1 MRERNIENEI
11 LKQNKIPGCDQ
22 LTRPEEVKAL
32 SKYLKSIRTT
42 QENHTSLEKDNL
54 ELPGRTTGR
63 IPEINSLE
71 DHIEGL
77 DGVRGI
83 KSLYKESSRE
93 PLSDNRNSDSAENH
107 GLYTEKTRENLYDPR
122 KTELEK
128 HREDIVNKKNIL
140 EPTLEDRR
148 EELTEEPKELK
159 SLGTEKLNL
168 EGVRDVRNLYINTKE
183 NLKVPEKDLELGK
196 ERESLIDN
204 HNLELDLTR
213 IDLEGFKDLS
223 YKEQLEV
230 DSKNELDTTR
240 ISLEK
245 TIETSELSSYR
256 EDLKETP
263 EELDELE
270 DHREKLNSG
279 KDNLKELED
288 TKVKLRNPVDDA
300 ELSKTKVSLERTIED
315 KELETYREN
324 LRKTPEELDEL
335 ENHKESLRSG
345 EELKSLPE
353 DKITLGGTV
362 KVLEE
367 LGNTKIDLEG
377 TEESEISTLEDYREN
392 LSVEDN
398 NSLEDTRVDL
408 KGTVEYEASEL
419 EDARINLTGTE
430 ESEPKSLEDKR
441 IDLED
446 TKESEPKA
454 LENERID
461 LENTEESEISTLE
474 DYRENLSV
482 EDNNSLEDT
491 RIDLTGTKEAEMS
504 ELEDYLDDL
513 ENTKDYEA
521 SELEDTRIDL
531 TGTKEFE
538 PKSLEDKRID
548 LEDTKESEPK
558 ALENERIDLE
568 NTEESEIS
576 TLEDYREN
584 LSVEDNN
591 SLEDTRIDL
600 TGTKEAEMSELE
612 DYLDDLENTKDY
624 EASELEDTRI
634 DLTGT
639 KEFEPKSL
647 EDERI
652 NLEGT
657 KEYESS
663 SLEDERIDLK
673 GTEEA
678 EPESLE
684 DFIDKLEDTRDFELE
699 DEKLELPE
707 TSGDGYE
714 GYTPLGPE
722 ELDSLGGNINNFY
735 DSLLEVPEIADAPR
749 QSGDYTPLGPEELD
763 SLGGDLGNF
772 YDSILEVP
780 ETDNENYLSPEEVE
794 KIIENPEQQY
804 NYKDKLPEVAKG
816 NSAPRVETE
825 GSYNYLS
832 PEEVEKI
839 IENPTYFYNQQ
850 KEIPDAQAPDGQE
863 IYKYSENPELSS
875 EQVEGPPMKL
885 PKFGLESLNLSNYLR
900 WTAEKAVG
908 WTGVHGE
915 ARQLL
920 VNETLAGLV
929 VARDELEKV
938 TKSNRYRLPGNDG
951 GLLGDSVSGGV
962 SGALDNLGDKLGDA
976 VNSIV
981 GSKSVDISNPLNRP
995 DENKFKYNGFEEANT
1010 RSTSSN
1016 ASNPIK
1022 SQSVFSYDEIELLS
1036 KITNEGAKKN
1046 SSSSFWKKAGSALK
1060 DMALGSSGGERTYSF
1075 KNNYISG
1082 KGILITLEELCGI
1095 SSDTDD
1101 TNTVEGLYNVLKSSP
1116 FITTPDKFTSTGYS
1130 NYNIQTLD
1138 TNAFWEIAL
1147 EPYAGPENGD
1157 LNYLPGIHE
1166 INIRNI
1172 VMHGV
1177 NTAYNKW
1184 IPFTSFD
1191 LQKSKMTSKTLSL
1204 YDGEISYPVSM
1215 EFTNELRITIA
1226 DDQYKSWRRY
1236 FEECA
1241 KAAIYNSEGH
1251 TSDYYILPPDEYSL
1265 TAIDTNNVCIAM
1277 YKNICFRCR
1286 IYVMTPQ
1293 YSTIQKFDLLLV
1305 MKDFSEEYTGD
1316 IGDGAG
1322 DLTVSFSIVGENP
1335 NEGKIPEV
1343 KVIQHKAPDNSSKT
1357 DYGSIVES
1365 GVNSV
1370 MKLIK

>member
-71 DHIEGL
+71 DYIEGL

-263 EELDELE
+263 EELDKLE

-300 ELSKTKVSLERTIED
+300 ELSKTKVSLERTVED

-419 EDARINLTGTE
+419 EDARINLTGT
-430 ESEPKSLEDKR
+430 
-441 IDLED
+441 
-446 TKESEPKA
+446 
-454 LENERID
+454 
-461 LENTEESEISTLE
+461 
-474 DYRENLSV
+474 
-482 EDNNSLEDT
+482 
-491 RIDLTGTKEAEMS
+491 
-504 ELEDYLDDL
+504 
-513 ENTKDYEA
+513 
-521 SELEDTRIDL
+521 
-531 TGTKEFE
+531 KEFE
-538 PKSLEDKRID
+538 PKSLEDERINLEGTKEYESSSLEDERID
-548 LEDTKESEPK
+548 LKGTEEAEPK

-707 TSGDGYE
+707 TSGDEYE

-951 GLLGDSVSGGV
+951 GLLGDLVSGGV

>member
-71 DHIEGL
+71 DYIEGL

-263 EELDELE
+263 EELDKLE

-300 ELSKTKVSLERTIED
+300 ELSKTKVSLERTVED

-367 LGNTKIDLEG
+367 LGNTKIDL
-377 TEESEISTLEDYREN
+377 
-392 LSVEDN
+392 
-398 NSLEDTRVDL
+398 

-430 ESEPKSLEDKR
+430 ES
-441 IDLED
+441 
-446 TKESEPKA
+446 
-454 LENERID
+454 
-461 LENTEESEISTLE
+461 
-474 DYRENLSV
+474 
-482 EDNNSLEDT
+482 
-491 RIDLTGTKEAEMS
+491 
-504 ELEDYLDDL
+504 
-513 ENTKDYEA
+513 
-521 SELEDTRIDL
+521 
-531 TGTKEFE
+531 E

-951 GLLGDSVSGGV
+951 GLLGDLVSGGV

>member
-263 EELDELE
+263 EELDKLE

-300 ELSKTKVSLERTIED
+300 ELSKTKVSLERTVED

-461 LENTEESEISTLE
+461 LE
-474 DYRENLSV
+474 D
-482 EDNNSLEDT
+482 
-491 RIDLTGTKEAEMS
+491 
-504 ELEDYLDDL
+504 
-513 ENTKDYEA
+513 
-521 SELEDTRIDL
+521 
-531 TGTKEFE
+531 
-538 PKSLEDKRID
+538 
-548 LEDTKESEPK
+548 
-558 ALENERIDLE
+558 
-568 NTEESEIS
+568 TEESEIS

-951 GLLGDSVSGGV
+951 GLLGDLVSGGV

-1322 DLTVSFSIVGENP
+1322 DLMVSFSIVGENP

>member
-71 DHIEGL
+71 DYIEGL

-263 EELDELE
+263 EELDKLE

-300 ELSKTKVSLERTIED
+300 ELSKTKVSLERTVED

-398 NSLEDTRVDL
+398 NSLEDTKVDL

-430 ESEPKSLEDKR
+430 ESK
-441 IDLED
+441 
-446 TKESEPKA
+446 
-454 LENERID
+454 
-461 LENTEESEISTLE
+461 
-474 DYRENLSV
+474 
-482 EDNNSLEDT
+482 
-491 RIDLTGTKEAEMS
+491 
-504 ELEDYLDDL
+504 
-513 ENTKDYEA
+513 
-521 SELEDTRIDL
+521 
-531 TGTKEFE
+531 

-951 GLLGDSVSGGV
+951 GLLGDLVSGGV